1 MTSRTTRG
9 PLRMSA
15 AAAVLALA
23 LTGCEGDGAQDAK
36 AVDSSPTASAS
47 PTPERRLALTD
58 DTTTA
63 RAGERITVDALVN
76 DSVTGE
82 DGAEGPLLDTLGPA
96 HLTLTVDVPP
106 GQGVAAV
113 DGTSL
118 TYTPKAGY
126 SGEDE
131 FTYRVAVK
139 GGKGITDVAVV
150 RVTVS
155 EPTPSPTP
163 TPPPAPKAKPKPT
176 PTPARKTEAPS
187 VYYENCD
194 AARAAGAA
202 PVHRGEPGY
211 AAHLDRDNDG
221 VGCEPYG
228 SSGSGGGSSGGSSSN
243 GSSSGGGGGGGSTYY
258 ANCTAVRAAGA
269 APIHRGEP
277 GYASHLDR
285 DGDGVAC
292 E

>member
-1 MTSRTTRG
+1 MRSTITNG

-15 AAAVLALA
+15 GAAVLALA
-23 LTGCEGDGAQDAK
+23 LAGCGGGGAGQDAK
-36 AVDSSPTASAS
+36 TVADASPTASAS
-47 PTPERRLALTD
+47 PTGGRELALTD
-58 DTTTA
+58 DTA
-63 RAGERITVDALVN
+63 GADAGEEVTVDALAN
-76 DSVTGE
+76 DTVTRQ
-82 DGAEGPLLDTLGPA
+82 DGTDAPLLSTFGPA
-96 HLTLTVDVPP
+96 RLTLTVDSEPRNGTVT
-106 GQGVAAV
+106 V

-118 TYTPKAGY
+118 TYTAKAGHT
-126 SGEDE
+126 GEDE
-131 FTYRVAVK
+131 FTYRVVVKDETALDAVAHVR
-139 GGKGITDVAVV
+139 IT
-150 RVTVS
+150 VT

-163 TPPPAPKAKPKPT
+163 TPTPKPKPKPT
-176 PTPARKTEAPS
+176 PAQKTKAPAEPS

-202 PVHRGEPGY
+202 PVHRGDPGY

-228 SSGSGGGSSGGSSSN
+228 SSGSSGGSSGGSSSTG
-243 GSSSGGGGGGGSTYY
+243 GSSGGGGGSTYY

-269 APIHRGEP
+269 APIHRGDP